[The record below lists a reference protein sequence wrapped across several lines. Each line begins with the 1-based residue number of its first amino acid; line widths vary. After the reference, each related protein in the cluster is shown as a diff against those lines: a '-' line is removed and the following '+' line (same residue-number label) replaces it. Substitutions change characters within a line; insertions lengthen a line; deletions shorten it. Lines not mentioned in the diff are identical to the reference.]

1 VPAGCWG
8 AGSAA
13 KAASDCGL
21 HAAVM
26 TGPTA
31 IPPSPGPAAQLEAR
45 SFSIDGEAVMG
56 RAHKVGRLS
65 ALVSERQS
73 GAKYLYRVKHEFSVE
88 AAFYVGSPP
97 EAMLLACKKEVAD
110 SVAIAP

>member
-1 VPAGCWG
+1 LRVTRRGYDWTDRYPAI
-8 AGSAA
+8 ARA
-13 KAASDCGL
+13 
-21 HAAVM
+21 
-26 TGPTA
+26 
-31 IPPSPGPAAQLEAR
+31 AAQLKAR
-45 SFSIDGEAVMG
+45 SFSIDGEAVTG
-56 RAHKVGRLS
+56 RAHKVSRLS

-73 GAKYLYRVKHEFSVE
+73 GAKYLYRVKHEFSVK